1 MYYAKYIYIISAKS
15 RVLYLVVVV
24 HIGNYMGIFLC
35 DKAKKCIQKMF
46 QIIPK
51 TTDTSERER
60 ERERERESTYV

>member
-1 MYYAKYIYIISAKS
+1 M
-15 RVLYLVVVV
+15 LYLLVV

-51 TTDTSERER
+51 TTDISERER
-60 ERERERESTYV
+60 EREREHI